1 MKSRIKIFIFLL
13 ALFILPHFITAQ
25 ASSQGYAG
33 TGCSGFLSSSTIQQ
47 VAPWYCLQI
56 SSALSS
62 YWMKW
67 MPIALLAV
75 FISFSIASILFGAGI
90 LLKNERIKNFGIG
103 EYYEALASALIV
115 VLFLTVTGVLFGLVP
130 GLIVSTNP
138 YVTSLNYIMNTITAL
153 QTELYR
159 LFDIVAVESFYIGIN
174 LQVCRPLGCTYI
186 PEPFKYTLQYL
197 FFIPAFTM
205 IDLQLDVLALL
216 YTEFWAIMAFM
227 YIAIP
232 VFLIPGVVLRSLIPT
247 RSMGGM
253 MIAIAIGF
261 YVALPLLFSVAYYF
275 TGGTTL
281 SQANYNTAQLQQYGS
296 GTGAITNALNPNS
309 QLVQTLNNI
318 QVSMDAYWLS
328 VIFYPALIM
337 ALTYAIILQIAEFI
351 GGMSQLSSRLKI

>member
-1 MKSRIKIFIFLL
+1 MKSRIKIFIFLM
-13 ALFILPHFITAQ
+13 ALSLFPHFIMAQ
-25 ASSQGYAG
+25 SSSQGYAG
-33 TGCSGFLSSSTIQQ
+33 TGCSGFLSSGTIQQ
-47 VAPWYCLQI
+47 IAPWYCLQI

-75 FISFSIASILFGAGI
+75 FVSFSIASVLFGAGI

-138 YVTSLNYIMNTITAL
+138 YVTSLNYIMNTIIAL

-159 LFDIVAVESFYIGIN
+159 LFDIVAVESFYIGIK
-174 LQVCRPLGCTYI
+174 LQVCLSLGCYYI
-186 PEPFKYTLQYL
+186 PEPFKYALQYL
-197 FFIPAFTM
+197 FFAPAFVM

-247 RSMGGM
+247 
-253 MIAIAIGF
+253 
-261 YVALPLLFSVAYYF
+261 
-275 TGGTTL
+275 
-281 SQANYNTAQLQQYGS
+281 
-296 GTGAITNALNPNS
+296 
-309 QLVQTLNNI
+309 
-318 QVSMDAYWLS
+318 
-328 VIFYPALIM
+328 
-337 ALTYAIILQIAEFI
+337 
-351 GGMSQLSSRLKI
+351 